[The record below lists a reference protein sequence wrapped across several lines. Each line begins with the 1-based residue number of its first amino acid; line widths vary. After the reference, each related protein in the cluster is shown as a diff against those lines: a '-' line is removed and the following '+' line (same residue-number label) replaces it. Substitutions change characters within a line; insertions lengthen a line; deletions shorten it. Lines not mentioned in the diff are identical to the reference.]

1 MRFID
6 NITIFILIF
15 LINLILFYNFEK
27 LSKLLNIY
35 DKPDN
40 ILKKHSKTAFP
51 LGGIILYLNLI
62 FLFIVDIITTE
73 INIYGI
79 DQINFIIFFIATSLI
94 FLVGFFDDKFNFNY
108 SIKFYLLSIILV
120 VILLLDKSLQINDL
134 RLSIINLQI
143 SIDYIQIFITTF
155 FILLF
160 INALNMFDGI
170 NLQVGFYTFI
180 ICLFLFY
187 INPNNIIFLYIIC
200 FLIFFLFYNHLKNI
214 FLGNSG
220 SMLISFL
227 LSYYFIKYYNLEYFS
242 YSENIYIFMCI
253 PGLDMFR
260 LFVERIL
267 KNKNPFKGDNNHL
280 HHILL
285 KNLGFLKT
293 TVLIQLL
300 ILISII
306 LSFYNL
312 NLSILVSLIMYV
324 FILIVYKKS
333 NFSDG
338 KN

>member
-1 MRFID
+1 M
-6 NITIFILIF
+6 
-15 LINLILFYNFEK
+15 
-27 LSKLLNIY
+27 
-35 DKPDN
+35 
-40 ILKKHSKTAFP
+40 
-51 LGGIILYLNLI
+51 
-62 FLFIVDIITTE
+62 FIVDIITTE

-200 FLIFFLFYNHLKNI
+200 F
-214 FLGNSG
+214 
-220 SMLISFL
+220 
-227 LSYYFIKYYNLEYFS
+227 
-242 YSENIYIFMCI
+242 
-253 PGLDMFR
+253 
-260 LFVERIL
+260 
-267 KNKNPFKGDNNHL
+267 
-280 HHILL
+280 
-285 KNLGFLKT
+285 
-293 TVLIQLL
+293 
-300 ILISII
+300 
-306 LSFYNL
+306 
-312 NLSILVSLIMYV
+312 
-324 FILIVYKKS
+324 
-333 NFSDG
+333 
-338 KN
+338 